1 MFCPLVDALEDW
13 LETPA
18 THHLTP
24 YSALRDN
31 KEKFKKDTNMCC
43 WRQVNASKSY
53 SGLTCHP
60 CQKWHWRRLRKLL
73 HKKYPCLLHT
83 KSWEDLLCKPL
94 FWTAFDPENC
104 IHGILSQGLAEAWPC
119 EWAEWPRIWSPR
131 AKDLSSPPPKLSIGI
146 EPMSKTTKQSFQ
158 KTLSWHRKKDIQI
171 NTKVYL
177 ETKIHKLI

>member
-1 MFCPLVDALEDW
+1 MDRLSRW
-13 LETPA
+13 TETVS
-18 THHLTP
+18 

-31 KEKFKKDTNMCC
+31 KKKIKKGVQGPRVVLNGRSGGGSPNMAL
-43 WRQVNASKSY
+43 NYDKNTLNNNLNKTLSKSCKD
-53 SGLTCHP
+53 L
-60 CQKWHWRRLRKLL
+60 WRN
-73 HKKYPCLLHT
+73 
-83 KSWEDLLCKPL
+83 PL
-94 FWTAFDPENC
+94 FWFWTAFDPENC

>member
-13 LETPA
+13 LGTPA
-18 THHLTP
+18 THHRTP

-31 KEKFKKDTNMCC
+31 KKKIKKGVQGPRVVLNGRSGGGSPNMAL
-43 WRQVNASKSY
+43 NYDKNTLNNNLNKTLSKS
-53 SGLTCHP
+53 C
-60 CQKWHWRRLRKLL
+60 KDFWRN
-73 HKKYPCLLHT
+73 
-83 KSWEDLLCKPL
+83 PL
-94 FWTAFDPENC
+94 FWFWTAFDPENC

-158 KTLSWHRKKDIQI
+158 KTLSWHQKKDIQI

-177 ETKIHKLI
+177 ETKIHILI